1 MKFASKALLVVACVI
16 GAATVLL
23 AAFVAHMAES
33 LNPAALRSVQSAMQM
48 QQFHVLALLV
58 VSAIAVLHTPSKTL
72 LAAGVLILLGLLM
85 FSLNILAWQLAG
97 VGSFKSVIPYGGM
110 AFVAGWLSLA
120 VWAWRLK
127 H

>member
-1 MKFASKALLVVACVI
+1 MKFASKALLLVACVI

-23 AAFVAHMAES
+23 AAFVAHLAES

-58 VSAIAVLHTPSKTL
+58 VGAIAVLNTPSKTL

-85 FSLNILAWQLAG
+85 FSVNILLVHLAG

-110 AFVAGWLSLA
+110 AFVAGWLFLA
-120 VWAWRLK
+120 AWAWRLK

>member
-1 MKFASKALLVVACVI
+1 MKFASKALLLVACVI

-23 AAFVAHMAES
+23 AAFVAHLAES

-58 VSAIAVLHTPSKTL
+58 VGAIAVLNTPSKTL

-85 FSLNILAWQLAG
+85 FSVNILLVHLAG

-110 AFVAGWLSLA
+110 AFVAGWLFLA